1 MAGELESDS
10 VALERVRE
18 YEELPQVNLSLT
30 WSMTTIILQ
39 RHPNWTHSKCSRRQ
53 TGSQWCHWRSTGLP
67 RVRSSLT
74 DICDR
79 FKRNDKYQVRSSLTD
94 TQPNIGLSCPVSWRT
109 STWTSPIMRRW
120 RLWMWLRLWWS
131 SWQCQ
136 CLGGDC
142 GEDRSRKVKSQSRSL
157 QDDWTKQRGDQH
169 WWKVT
174 HIFWENDQNF
184 KPGKSPKIFNQGY
197 RHHWPAGPQG

>member
-18 YEELPQVNLSLT
+18 YEELPQVNLSFT
-30 WSMTTIILQ
+30 WSMTTPWSRTLLD
-39 RHPNWTHSKCSRRQ
+39 WKCFRRPI
-53 TGSQWCHWRSTGLP
+53 GSQWCHWRSTGLP

-169 WWKVT
+169 WWKVI
-174 HIFWENDQNF
+174 HLFWENIQI
-184 KPGKSPKIFNQGY
+184 SNQGY
-197 RHHWPAGPQG
+197 HQFF